1 MACFTTVFSTVEM
14 SRASEPSLQWGRLQS
29 TRQTVTP
36 ATSAAK
42 PVHTQR
48 MIRDS
53 QVVAAAWEEADAS
66 LQADDTPEV
75 QYIADGRSVVVKR
88 STIVE
93 AEKPEATEP
102 SFVEE
107 RFAQL
112 PYDPFDETPENGTPE
127 DETPEDGTPENEM
140 PEDGMF
146 DEPMPEP
153 EIPEVQDALEDE
165 IDRPDAEEDYDLF
178 DDPSAIESS
187 DESVDDESP
196 ETDSPRDLDL
206 DLTPTIEDDDTSLE
220 DVDTS
225 LFDAMTLDDEDLLG
239 EGSEESLQY
248 GVDFDLSLPQPPTG
262 EMTEEQRRLL
272 AEERAASEESCREEI
287 EKLRA
292 QTLET
297 IDLNIRVEG
306 SMGEDYPF
314 ECPLESGQQEPRQWP
329 QITYTWKAAG
339 LCHKPLY
346 FEQVQLERYG
356 HSWGPY
362 AQPIMSGVHFFGTL
376 PILPYKM
383 GLKTPNECV
392 YTLGYYRPGN
402 CAPYLVGGVPFTW
415 RAAAFEAGVATGMS
429 FIFP

>member
-1 MACFTTVFSTVEM
+1 M
-14 SRASEPSLQWGRLQS
+14 SRAGESSLHWGRLQS
-29 TRQTVTP
+29 ARQTVTP
-36 ATSAAK
+36 ATPAAK
-42 PVHTQR
+42 PLYTQR

-66 LQADDTPEV
+66 LQAGDTPEV

-93 AEKPEATEP
+93 AERPEATEP

-112 PYDPFDETPENGTPE
+112 PYDPFDDMP
-127 DETPEDGTPENEM
+127 DET
-140 PEDGMF
+140 
-146 DEPMPEP
+146 MPEP
-153 EIPEVQDALEDE
+153 ETPEVQDALEDE
-165 IDRPDAEEDYDLF
+165 IDRRDAEEDYDLF
-178 DDPSAIESS
+178 DDPSAKESS
-187 DESVDDESP
+187 DESLDDESSQ
-196 ETDSPRDLDL
+196 TDSPRDLDL
-206 DLTPTIEDDDTSLE
+206 DDLTPTIEDDDTSLE

-225 LFDAMTLDDEDLLG
+225 LFDAMTLDDEDQLG
-239 EGSEESLQY
+239 DGSEESLQY
-248 GVDFDLSLPQPPTG
+248 GDDFDLSLPQPLTG
-262 EMTEEQRRLL
+262 ELTEEQRRLL

-297 IDLNIRVEG
+297 IDLSIRVEG
-306 SMGEDYPF
+306 NMGEDFPF
-314 ECPLESGQQEPRQWP
+314 ECPLESGQHEPRQWP
-329 QITYTWKAAG
+329 QITYMWKAAG

-362 AQPIMSGVHFFGTL
+362 TQPIMSGVHFFGTL

-383 GLKTPNECV
+383 GLRTPNECV

-402 CAPYLVGGVPFTW
+402 CAPYFVGGFPFTW
-415 RAAAFEAGVATGMS
+415 RAAAFEAGAATGMS

>member
-1 MACFTTVFSTVEM
+1 M
-14 SRASEPSLQWGRLQS
+14 SRAGESSLQWGRLQS
-29 TRQTVTP
+29 ARQTATP
-36 ATSAAK
+36 ATPAAK
-42 PVHTQR
+42 SVRTQR

-75 QYIADGRSVVVKR
+75 QYIADSRSVVVKR
-88 STIVE
+88 STIAK
-93 AEKPEATEP
+93 AERSEATEP
-102 SFVEE
+102 SLAEE

-112 PYDPFDETPENGTPE
+112 PFDPFDET
-127 DETPEDGTPENEM
+127 
-140 PEDGMF
+140 
-146 DEPMPEP
+146 MPEP
-153 EIPEVQDALEDE
+153 EIPEVQDAPEDE
-165 IDRPDAEEDYDLF
+165 LDRRDAEEDYDLF
-178 DDPSAIESS
+178 DDPSAKEST
-187 DESVDDESP
+187 DESFDDESS
-196 ETDSPRDLDL
+196 EIDSSGDLDL
-206 DLTPTIEDDDTSLE
+206 DDLTPTIEDDDTSLE
-220 DVDTS
+220 DVDTN

-248 GVDFDLSLPQPPTG
+248 GDDLDLSLPQPPTG
-262 EMTEEQRRLL
+262 ELTEEQRRLL

-297 IDLNIRVEG
+297 IDLSIRVEG
-306 SMGEDYPF
+306 DMGEDYPF

-329 QITYTWKAAG
+329 QITYMWKAAG

-362 AQPIMSGVHFFGTL
+362 TQPIMSGIHFFGTL

-383 GLKTPNECV
+383 GLRTPNECV

-402 CAPYLVGGVPFTW
+402 CAPYLVGGFPFTW
-415 RAAAFEAGVATGMS
+415 RAAAFEAGAATGMS

>member
-1 MACFTTVFSTVEM
+1 M

-29 TRQTVTP
+29 ARQTVTP
-36 ATSAAK
+36 TTPAAK
-42 PVHTQR
+42 PVYTQR

-127 DETPEDGTPENEM
+127 DETPEDGTLEE
-140 PEDGMF
+140 EMF

-153 EIPEVQDALEDE
+153 EIPEVQDTLEDE

-196 ETDSPRDLDL
+196 ETDSPLDLDL
-206 DLTPTIEDDDTSLE
+206 DDLTPTIEDDDTSLE
-220 DVDTS
+220 DVDTG
-225 LFDAMTLDDEDLLG
+225 LFDAMTLDDEDPLG

-248 GVDFDLSLPQPPTG
+248 GDDFDLSLPQPPTG
-262 EMTEEQRRLL
+262 EITEEQRRLL

-314 ECPLESGQQEPRQWP
+314 ECPLESGQHEPRQWP
-329 QITYTWKAAG
+329 QITYMWKAAG

-415 RAAAFEAGVATGMS
+415 RAAAFEAGAATGMS

>member
-1 MACFTTVFSTVEM
+1 M
-14 SRASEPSLQWGRLQS
+14 SRAGESSLQWGRLQS
-29 TRQTVTP
+29 ARQTATP
-36 ATSAAK
+36 ATPAAK
-42 PVHTQR
+42 SVRTQR

-66 LQADDTPEV
+66 LQAGDTPEV
-75 QYIADGRSVVVKR
+75 QYIADSRSVVVKR
-88 STIVE
+88 STIAK
-93 AEKPEATEP
+93 AERSEATEP
-102 SFVEE
+102 SLAEE

-112 PYDPFDETPENGTPE
+112 PFDPFDET
-127 DETPEDGTPENEM
+127 
-140 PEDGMF
+140 
-146 DEPMPEP
+146 MPEP
-153 EIPEVQDALEDE
+153 EIPEVQDAPEDE
-165 IDRPDAEEDYDLF
+165 LDRRDAEEDYDLF
-178 DDPSAIESS
+178 DDPSAKEST
-187 DESVDDESP
+187 DESFDDESS
-196 ETDSPRDLDL
+196 EIDSSGDLDL
-206 DLTPTIEDDDTSLE
+206 DDLTPTIEDDDTSLE
-220 DVDTS
+220 DVDTN

-248 GVDFDLSLPQPPTG
+248 GDDLDLSLPQPPTG
-262 EMTEEQRRLL
+262 ELTEEQRRLL

-297 IDLNIRVEG
+297 IDLSIRVEG
-306 SMGEDYPF
+306 DMGEDYPF

-329 QITYTWKAAG
+329 QITYMWKAAG

-362 AQPIMSGVHFFGTL
+362 TQPIMSGIHFFGTL

-383 GLKTPNECV
+383 GLRTPNECV

-402 CAPYLVGGVPFTW
+402 CAPYLVGGFPFTW
-415 RAAAFEAGVATGMS
+415 RAAAFEAGAATGMS